1 MIKLTDILH
10 EMLSEKLCPKG
21 KAYAERRKKAGEVHS
36 AYLMLRASKVC
47 KGLMKEDDEIKG
59 EIYCTNCPW
68 HWPLAKGGNDPYIC
82 HKCGHDNYSAYNPM
96 EESLR
101 DWVKEE
107 WVRID
112 TQGNIAGPCGS
123 MKKDKPTTRCLPRA
137 KAQSLSQAERKATV
151 AKKVAGDKKGKQY
164 VKNTK
169 KAEYKK

>member
-1 MIKLTDILH
+1 MIKLTDILN
-10 EMLSEKLCPKG
+10 EILEEKKLCPKG
-21 KAYAERRKKAGEVHS
+21 KAYAERRKEAGEVHS

-47 KGLMKEDDEIKG
+47 KGTMKEE
-59 EIYCTNCPW
+59 EE
-68 HWPLAKGGNDPYIC
+68 L
-82 HKCGHDNYSAYNPM
+82 

-101 DWVKEE
+101 DWVKEK
-107 WVRID
+107 WMRID

-123 MKKDKPTTRCLPRA
+123 MKKGKPTTRCLPRA

>member
-1 MIKLTDILH
+1 M
-10 EMLSEKLCPKG
+10 
-21 KAYAERRKKAGEVHS
+21 HS
-36 AYLMLRASKVC
+36 AYLMARASKVC
-47 KGLMKEDDEIKG
+47 KGTMKEE
-59 EIYCTNCPW
+59 EE
-68 HWPLAKGGNDPYIC
+68 L
-82 HKCGHDNYSAYNPM
+82 

-101 DWVKEE
+101 DWFKEK

-112 TQGNIAGPCGS
+112 TQGEIAGPCGS
-123 MKKDKPTTRCLPRA
+123 MKKGKPTTRCLPHA